1 VLASVVAIAIVTTLI
16 AQAVPA
22 PWLARRLGL
31 LDS

>member
-1 VLASVVAIAIVTTLI
+1 VTTLV

-31 LDS
+31 LDPDPG